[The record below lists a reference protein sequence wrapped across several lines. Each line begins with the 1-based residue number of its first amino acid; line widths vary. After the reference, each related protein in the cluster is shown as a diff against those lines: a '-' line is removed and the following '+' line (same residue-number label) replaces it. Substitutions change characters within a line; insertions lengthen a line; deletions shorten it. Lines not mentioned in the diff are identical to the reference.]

1 MATRCILKFDMK
13 LVAYLSGLFADIKPT
28 CALRHCYNIFADD
41 GRDSENSDNETSN
54 IINMMTA

>member
-13 LVAYLSGLFADIKPT
+13 LIAYLSGLFADIKPT

-41 GRDSENSDNETSN
+41 GRDSENSDNETSDE
-54 IINMMTA
+54 

>member
-1 MATRCILKFDMK
+1 MK

-41 GRDSENSDNETSN
+41 GRDSENSDNETSDE
-54 IINMMTA
+54 